1 MNNNDNIPQADFSFV
16 RYANCWEDSTLLIK
30 ALCPTRGKRLL
41 SIASAGDNSL
51 SLIASGAE
59 VVAVDLNPAQLACAE
74 LRKES
79 IRALEYS
86 DFLKFAGTDISN
98 ARLETYTAIR
108 PALGRAAQAYW
119 DARTEIISAGFIH
132 SGKFERYFQIFR
144 RSVLPLIHS
153 PRTLQ
158 ELLKPKSL
166 QARRDF
172 YRDTWNNRRWNL
184 LFRFFFSRTMM
195 GRLGRDPA
203 FFNHVQGR
211 VSSRILQRA
220 HYALTELDTSKN
232 PYLSYIL
239 TGNFKPELPHYLQP
253 ENYRAIRQQI
263 DHLTLRQGAVDAI
276 AEEYG
281 DCSFDGYNLSDIF
294 EYLSSEQCAEVYGR
308 LLKSARP
315 KARLA
320 YWNMLVPRQCPSSL
334 ASRICPLEREAQELF
349 LEDRAFFYSRFVLEE
364 VK

>member
-1 MNNNDNIPQADFSFV
+1 VNKENNRPPADFSFV
-16 RYANCWEDSTLLIK
+16 RYANCWEDPALLVK
-30 ALCPTRGKRLL
+30 ALRPARGKRLL

-51 SLIASGAE
+51 SLVASGAE

-74 LRKES
+74 LRKEA
-79 IRALEYS
+79 IRALDHATY
-86 DFLKFAGTDISN
+86 LQFAGIDATSE
-98 ARLETYTAIR
+98 RLDAYRSIR
-108 PALGRAAQAYW
+108 PALGPAAQSYW
-119 DARTEIISAGFIH
+119 DARADILAAGFIH
-132 SGKFERYFQIFR
+132 AGKFERYFRLFR
-144 RSVLPLIHS
+144 DWVLPLIHA
-153 PRTLQ
+153 PRTIHG
-158 ELLKPKSL
+158 LLEPKRL

-172 YRDTWNNRRWNL
+172 YRDTWDNRRWKL
-184 LFRFFFSRTMM
+184 LFRVFFSRTMM

-203 FFNHVQGR
+203 FFNHVEGR

-220 HYALTELDTSKN
+220 HYALTELDTSRN

-239 TGNFKPELPHYLQP
+239 TGNYKPELPHYLQP

-263 DHLTLRQGAVDAI
+263 DHLTLRQGTVDAI

-281 DCSFDGYNLSDIF
+281 PRSFDGYNLSDIF
-294 EYLSSEQCAEVYGR
+294 EYLSPEQCVDVYGR

-315 KARLA
+315 AARLA

-334 ASRICPLEREAQELF
+334 ASRIRPLESEAQQLF